1 MLKGTLM
8 KLCKLRTHKSEIS
21 HQAGLTDDDAVKAN
35 ANIEMAYK
43 DLTALRECN
52 LSPEVPSPNPVAY
65 AQYWKADQGMVP
77 SGKLQPSVIVHGMQ
91 RGARRLSAILLYS
104 IVRLRAST

>member
-1 MLKGTLM
+1 
-8 KLCKLRTHKSEIS
+8 
-21 HQAGLTDDDAVKAN
+21 
-35 ANIEMAYK
+35 MAYK

-77 SGKLQPSVIVHGMQ
+77 SGKIATICDCAWHAE
-91 RGARRLSAILLYS
+91 RARRLLAILLYS
-104 IVRLRAST
+104 IVRLRALHTYHDDDTHEMFN